1 MKTYI
6 EYYDY
11 FTKVLLNLSNEE
23 IIERFNREVG
33 IRAFGIA
40 RQGYLSALRHQI
52 EKRRIDC
59 SEVVSETGMS
69 FANKV
74 DLVNNK
80 MIKRKETTVN
90 C

>member
-1 MKTYI
+1 MKTYK

-11 FTKVLLNLSNEE
+11 FTKGLLNLSNEE
-23 IIERFNREVG
+23 IIKRFNRDVG

-52 EKRRIDC
+52 EKRGIDY
-59 SEVVSETGMS
+59 SEVGNENVMYLG
-69 FANKV
+69 NKV

-80 MIKRKETTVN
+80 MIKRKQTTE
-90 C
+90 